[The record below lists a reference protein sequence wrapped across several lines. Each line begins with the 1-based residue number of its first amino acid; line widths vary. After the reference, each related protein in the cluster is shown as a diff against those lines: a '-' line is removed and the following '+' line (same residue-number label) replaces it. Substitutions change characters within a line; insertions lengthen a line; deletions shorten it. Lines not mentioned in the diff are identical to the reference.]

1 MLSASFGTMLV
12 VTLFNESTIAFTL
25 RLHRIYI
32 APTSHLHCTYIASTS
47 HLPCIQR
54 NFRSLF
60 HLDAPR
66 YCSSAAPIRA
76 RFVWDPTHF

>member
-32 APTSHLHCTYIASTS
+32 APTLHLHRIYIAS
-47 HLPCIQR
+47 
-54 NFRSLF
+54 
-60 HLDAPR
+60 
-66 YCSSAAPIRA
+66 SAISGLC
-76 RFVWDPTHF
+76 FI

>member
-32 APTSHLHCTYIASTS
+32 APTSHLHRIYIASTLHLHCTYIA
-47 HLPCIQR
+47 
-54 NFRSLF
+54 F
-60 HLDAPR
+60 
-66 YCSSAAPIRA
+66 SAISGLC
-76 RFVWDPTHF
+76 FI